1 MATAPKELKFRDA
14 VANGRSVKDG
24 KRMGCL
30 GFHDFIVGNS
40 PIVGKPYLRDYF
52 PLARQLG
59 TGGAMDSHKPT
70 SQH

>member
-30 GFHDFIVGNS
+30 GFHNFIVGNS
-40 PIVGKPYLRDYF
+40 PIVGKPST
-52 PLARQLG
+52 
-59 TGGAMDSHKPT
+59 TGSSSRSRLDANAIING
-70 SQH
+70 